1 MSQHIIDLV
10 NNGNGTQQLLPAFA
24 YTSGTQGVTFNLA
37 NLDDTAN
44 VILSVGS
51 VNQYCS
57 GFQVWLEETQFSGGS
72 PPAGQT
78 GLTGTQYSGWYV
90 VTGCSFPATSGSV
103 LGTLA
108 SGGSAVS
115 GQTFIG
121 RGLRQF
127 QYARMNLSTFNQV
140 GVSSGQVYLS
150 AVLVSQGKFTG
161 TSGASLA
168 VNAAAGLSGTTGFIG
183 TGTDRYPSA

>member
-1 MSQHIIDLV
+1 MAQNIIDLI
-10 NNGNGTQQLLPAFA
+10 NCGNGVQQMLPAFA
-24 YTSGTQGVTFNLA
+24 YTSGTQGVTFNLE
-37 NLDDTAN
+37 NLTDTVN

-51 VNQYCS
+51 VNVYCS
-57 GFQVWLEETQFSGGS
+57 GLQCWLEETQFSGGS

-90 VTGCSFPATSGSV
+90 VSGCSFPATSGAV
-103 LGTLA
+103 LGTTA

-115 GQTFIG
+115 GNVYIG

-140 GVSSGQVYLS
+140 GVQSGQAYLS

-168 VNAAAGLSGTTGFIG
+168 VNAAAGLSGTTGFTG
-183 TGTDRYPSA
+183 AGTDRYPST